1 MKPPKRIR
9 SVGVEF
15 FLADGRTEGERDRRS
30 EANYSF
36 CSSAKATENAK

>member
-15 FLADGRTEGERDRRS
+15 FHADGRTEGERERRS
-30 EANYSF
+30 EANYNF
-36 CSSAKATENAK
+36 CSFAKSTENTK